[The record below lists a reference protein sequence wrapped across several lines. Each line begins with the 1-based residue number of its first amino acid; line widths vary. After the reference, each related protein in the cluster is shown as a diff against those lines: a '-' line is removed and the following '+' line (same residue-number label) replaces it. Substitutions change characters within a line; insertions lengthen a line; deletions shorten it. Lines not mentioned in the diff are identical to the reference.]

1 MKLKNAPLIGRIMM
15 IVGSLSIILQ
25 VIANKTVDLISK
37 KESSLTNIEKV
48 LIKFRGLLLG
58 SETKIELPS
67 FGSFIG
73 FVWLG
78 LLGIV
83 LFSVGFRIM
92 REERVEA
99 WVMLLV
105 VGGSA
110 FALSFLCLLFTDA
123 SSVFSLTSST
133 TRAIRIFQHFWHFFL
148 SIPLLIASYFA
159 HKFFRK
165 KHAVEFGEA

>member
-37 KESSLTNIEKV
+37 KESSLTNTEKV

-105 VGGSA
+105 GGGST

-148 SIPLLIASYFA
+148 SIPLLIASYCA

>member
-37 KESSLTNIEKV
+37 KESSLTNTEKV

-67 FGSFIG
+67 FGS
-73 FVWLG
+73 WLG

-105 VGGSA
+105 VGGST

>member
-25 VIANKTVDLISK
+25 VIANKTVDLISLK
-37 KESSLTNIEKV
+37 KLTPTEKV
-48 LIKFRGLLLG
+48 ILKFRGLLLG

-73 FVWLG
+73 FIWLG

-105 VGGSA
+105 VGGST

-123 SSVFSLTSST
+123 CSVFSLTSST

>member
-1 MKLKNAPLIGRIMM
+1 MKLKNAPLIGKIMM

-37 KESSLTNIEKV
+37 KESSLTNTEKV

-105 VGGSA
+105 VGGST

-123 SSVFSLTSST
+123 SSVFSLTSSRKFSRT
-133 TRAIRIFQHFWHFFL
+133 
-148 SIPLLIASYFA
+148 SLLTVKMPFEC
-159 HKFFRK
+159 RQTPR
-165 KHAVEFGEA
+165 

>member
-37 KESSLTNIEKV
+37 KESSLTNTEKV

-99 WVMLLV
+99 
-105 VGGSA
+105 
-110 FALSFLCLLFTDA
+110 
-123 SSVFSLTSST
+123 
-133 TRAIRIFQHFWHFFL
+133 
-148 SIPLLIASYFA
+148 
-159 HKFFRK
+159 
-165 KHAVEFGEA
+165 